1 MKQRTLDKY
10 HFQSHLLL
18 NHLAPKDSELLKS
31 KMIFQQYKKGQ
42 SIFIEGSYPAG
53 VFLLKQGKVK
63 KFKLDRDG
71 KEQIF
76 YICVSGDL
84 LGHPALLSEE
94 PYTDSATAIEP
105 CEIGYIPQAV
115 FFQLL
120 NNSKTFSHQ
129 ILKNISHEFGVLVNI
144 ISVYTHQSGH
154 ERLALSLLILHEK
167 FNANNKTGTSLPINL
182 SREDMSNMVG
192 IAVETLVRLLNDLKT
207 QKIITNEGRKISI
220 INPNKLMEMVRLS

>member
-1 MKQRTLDKY
+1 MPISFRTKFLYADSIAWFERVTSPAPDKTD
-10 HFQSHLLL
+10 QLC
-18 NHLAPKDSELLKS
+18 AIE
-31 KMIFQQYKKGQ
+31 
-42 SIFIEGSYPAG
+42 SILHSSLP
-53 VFLLKQGKVK
+53 
-63 KFKLDRDG
+63 
-71 KEQIF
+71 
-76 YICVSGDL
+76 
-84 LGHPALLSEE
+84 EE

-192 IAVETLVRLLNDLKT
+192 IAVETLVRLLSDFKP
-207 QKIITNEGRKISI
+207 QKIITTSGRKISI
-220 INPNKLMEMVRLS
+220 INPNELMEIVRLS